1 MIIDNQTI
9 APAGRRG
16 RENKSM
22 KTNLTTSNSGAFA
35 GLLKSIFRPAL
46 PALLLLLT
54 LQPSRAGSAGWKANP
69 ANGDWNTATNWMP
82 ATVPNGPSD
91 TATFATSSQTT
102 VSLSANTEVN
112 TLFYRPGANA
122 FTTTL
127 GNALSL
133 TLSGAGIVNHSGVT
147 QNFQVT
153 AIMQFTNSATA
164 GSTTNFAVGN
174 SSNGG
179 NINFLDTS
187 SAGSGVF
194 SGVGLGTVDFSN
206 SSTAANGIFTFQS
219 TESAQAHFRFFD
231 GSTAGSSTFTTNGS
245 VVGAF
250 NGNSS
255 AGNSLL
261 TINGAQATGGG
272 FSSLAFS
279 NFSTAGAATLVAN
292 GGSNGGF
299 GGAISFNR
307 PSTGGTSRVE
317 VFGNGT
323 GDLTNGNLDIG
334 QHILPG
340 VTIGSI
346 QGNGAVFLGN
356 RNLTVGSNN
365 LSTAFSGKIQDGG
378 SSGQSPGSL
387 TKSGTGTL
395 TLTGANLY
403 TAGTTVSEG
412 TLVISNTS
420 GSGSGTSAVQVNAGT
435 LGGKGIIA
443 GAVAIGT
450 GDGTGA
456 FLAPAAG
463 TNKQATLTIQSALT
477 FQADATYTYTFK
489 AKNTQA
495 KTDKVIANGVT
506 INSGATFSFSGQAQG
521 HLTPGLTF
529 AVISNT
535 SATAIAGTFSNL
547 ADGAILT
554 VGSNTFKANYE
565 GGTGND
571 LTLTVQ

>member
-1 MIIDNQTI
+1 
-9 APAGRRG
+9 
-16 RENKSM
+16 M
-22 KTNLTTSNSGAFA
+22 KITRSLISWRHFHGKNNIHSALRSFGAFLSWSA
-35 GLLKSIFRPAL
+35 I
-46 PALLLLLT
+46 LT
-54 LQPSRAGSAGWKANP
+54 LPLSTASSSFAGSAGWKANP

-164 GSTTNFAVGN
+164 GRSTNFAVGN

-299 GGAISFNR
+299 GGAISFNG

-323 GDLTNGNLDIG
+323 G
-334 QHILPG
+334 
-340 VTIGSI
+340 
-346 QGNGAVFLGN
+346 
-356 RNLTVGSNN
+356 
-365 LSTAFSGKIQDGG
+365 LSPTA
-378 SSGQSPGSL
+378 
-387 TKSGTGTL
+387 TW
-395 TLTGANLY
+395 
-403 TAGTTVSEG
+403 
-412 TLVISNTS
+412 ISVNTS
-420 GSGSGTSAVQVNAGT
+420 
-435 LGGKGIIA
+435 
-443 GAVAIGT
+443 
-450 GDGTGA
+450 
-456 FLAPAAG
+456 
-463 TNKQATLTIQSALT
+463 
-477 FQADATYTYTFK
+477 FQASRSARYK
-489 AKNTQA
+489 
-495 KTDKVIANGVT
+495 
-506 INSGATFSFSGQAQG
+506 
-521 HLTPGLTF
+521 
-529 AVISNT
+529 
-535 SATAIAGTFSNL
+535 ATALCFSE
-547 ADGAILT
+547 T
-554 VGSNTFKANYE
+554 ET
-565 GGTGND
+565 
-571 LTLTVQ
+571 